1 MRLSNWVQKKNFIFL
16 LGYGIY
22 ILSMTL
28 ELTPLQNTWD
38 RELQVLRYGAYFL
51 FILKIVLDCYDNK
64 KTLLLFGLLE
74 ILAVVES
81 FVGGGRELVF
91 MLLIFLALYKVDV
104 RDALL
109 LQASIQLSCLFMT
122 FLLCILGIFPN
133 VEIFDHGK
141 MRYGMGFN
149 YVTLAGELFFAFS
162 LAFFYLRNEKIKMI
176 EAVCIIGIFSI
187 IYFYTDSRTTVV
199 MGIVL
204 SLVMNLMKYICR
216 PLKDGILVRLF
227 YGGIPIYIALFSW
240 ALQLYYNG
248 HCTQVS
254 MQKLNKILNGRLQW
268 AKQSIEE
275 YGINA
280 LGSDIHWVDNTSNL
294 IRQRYN
300 FVDNSYIKLVL
311 DYGWIVGI
319 VFLILYLY
327 VMSCKI
333 KEANRYACVLLSVSL
348 LYVFMTPVLADFR
361 LNPLL
366 LLAGGIFHGKPKVH
380 QT

>member
-1 MRLSNWVQKKNFIFL
+1 MRLSDGIQKKNLIFL
-16 LGYGIY
+16 IGYGIY

-28 ELTPLQNTWD
+28 ELTPLQDTWD

-51 FILKIVLDCYDNK
+51 FILKIALDHYENK
-64 KTLLLFGLLE
+64 KTLLLLGLLV

-81 FVGGGRELVF
+81 FISGGRELVF
-91 MLLIFLALYKVDV
+91 MLLIFLALYRVDV

-109 LQASIQLSCLFMT
+109 LQASIQLSCMFMT

-141 MRYGMGFN
+141 IRYGMGFN
-149 YVTLAGELFFAFS
+149 YVTLAGELFLAFS
-162 LAFFYLRNEKIKMI
+162 LAFFYLRNKNIKMI
-176 EAVCIIGIFSI
+176 EPICIIGIFLI

-204 SLVMNLMKYICR
+204 SLIMYLMKYIRR
-216 PLKDGILVRLF
+216 PLKDGAFARAF
-227 YGGIPIYIALFSW
+227 YGGIPIYITLLSW
-240 ALQLYYNG
+240 LLQLYYND
-248 HCTQVS
+248 HCTQDA
-254 MQKLNKILNGRLQW
+254 MQVLNRILNGRLQW

-275 YGINA
+275 YGINV

-319 VFLILYLY
+319 AFLILYLY
-327 VMSCKI
+327 VMRCKI
-333 KEANRYACVLLSVSL
+333 KETNRYACVLLSASL
-348 LYVFMTPVLADFR
+348 LYAFMTPVLADFR

-366 LLAGGIFHGKPKVH
+366 LLAGGIFYEKPKVH